1 MKKFDVGAIGK
12 RFGRLVVTERA
23 GSNRHKKALVAC
35 ICDCGNKIVA
45 VLSNVKNN
53 TRSCGCLRNELNKKR
68 CGTSAEEKRIWRKA
82 HYNKL
87 KNEGYF
93 QSQAYKITKN
103 KWVKENLSKGAKY
116 EN

>member
-1 MKKFDVGAIGK
+1 MKKFDVGGIGK

-45 VLSNVKNN
+45 VLSNVKN
-53 TRSCGCLRNELNKKR
+53 
-68 CGTSAEEKRIWRKA
+68 
-82 HYNKL
+82 
-87 KNEGYF
+87 
-93 QSQAYKITKN
+93 